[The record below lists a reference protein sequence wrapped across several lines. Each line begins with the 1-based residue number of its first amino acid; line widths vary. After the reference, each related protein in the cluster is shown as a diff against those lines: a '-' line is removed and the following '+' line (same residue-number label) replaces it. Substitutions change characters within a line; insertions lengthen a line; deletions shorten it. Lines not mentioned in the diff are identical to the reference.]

1 MDFKVLRIDGDKPQ
15 YKVIGE
21 IDGES
26 YVAGIFLDEK
36 IADRISWLCDMIT
49 SDWCYAR
56 NMLNSEYVKR
66 NMDKAI
72 EAGAKED
79 FVKSTALNLYDW
91 LNNNFRTEYSGEDSE
106 GVSYNRIVKK
116 GEV

>member
-1 MDFKVLRIDGDKPQ
+1 MDFKVITIDGEKPQ
-15 YKVIGE
+15 YKVIGVIARE
-21 IDGES
+21 N
-26 YVAGIFLDEK
+26 YVAGIFSDEK
-36 IADRISWLCDMIT
+36 IANRISWLCDMIV
-49 SDWCYAR
+49 SDWCYDR

-116 GEV
+116 GE